1 MAGDDSEVTVNAFG
15 KSFSIKGFGTIFI
28 VVVLTFS
35 SGLTWMLYDLS
46 HSAALAVRE
55 ALVVQGQ
62 ISVEHKAIMDAAVLI
77 KENQNAIM
85 LGVKEVGDSVR
96 VQNYI
101 LLEDEKGKDRIKAK
115 MSMPKQLRDLLSDR

>member
-46 HSAALAVRE
+46 HSAALAVKE
-55 ALVVQGQ
+55 ALVVQAQ
-62 ISVEHKAIMDAAVLI
+62 ISLEHRAIMDAAVILR
-77 KENQNAIM
+77 ENQTAIM
-85 LGVKEVGDSVR
+85 LGVKEVSDSVK
-96 VQNYI
+96 VQNYL
-101 LLEDEKGKDRIKAK
+101 LLEDEKGKAKIKAK
-115 MSMPKQLRDLLSDR
+115 MLVPKTIRDMLNDR

>member
-15 KSFSIKGFGTIFI
+15 KSFSIKGFGTIFVI
-28 VVVLTFS
+28 VVLAFA
-35 SGLTWMLYDLS
+35 SGLAWMLYDLS

-77 KENQNAIM
+77 KENQTAIM
-85 LGVKEVGDSVR
+85 LGVKEVSDSVK

-101 LLEDEKGKDRIKAK
+101 LLENDQGKAKIKAK
-115 MSMPKQLRDLLSDR
+115 MLVPKTIRDMLNDR

>member
-28 VVVLTFS
+28 VVVLAFS
-35 SGLTWMLYDLS
+35 SGLAWMLYDLS

>member
-46 HSAALAVRE
+46 HSAALAVKE
-55 ALVVQGQ
+55 ALVVQAQ
-62 ISVEHKAIMDAAVLI
+62 ISLEHRAIMDAAVILR
-77 KENQNAIM
+77 ENQTAIM
-85 LGVKEVGDSVR
+85 LGVKEVGDNVK

-101 LLEDEKGKDRIKAK
+101 LLEDEKGKAKIKAK
-115 MSMPKQLRDLLSDR
+115 MLVPKTIRDMLNDR